1 LRRARRCRRS
11 SWNWCAINSVGLLT
25 LIRREIV
32 RSLKIINQVIWPPI
46 ITTLLYVLVF
56 GLALGSRIPI
66 VQGVS
71 YAQFLI
77 PGLIMLQVIDSSY
90 GECSSSLFQGRFMN
104 SIQELLIAPLS
115 AYELVGGYVLGSL
128 ARSFLIAGLITG
140 LGIVLVHSAPHDWI
154 LYLSVIALVSILFSA
169 LGLIFGLVADKFDH
183 IAILTTFVI
192 TPLTFVGGV
201 FTDARM
207 LPPALRQFE
216 LFNPIFYT
224 IDAFRRSYT
233 GQSFLSPAF
242 SVGMVAILTAVSLA
256 VVLRMTGIGYKLRT

>member
-1 LRRARRCRRS
+1 MNYIAL
-11 SWNWCAINSVGLLT
+11 WT
-25 LIRREIV
+25 LVKREVI

-46 ITTLLYVLVF
+46 ITTLLYVFVF
-56 GLALGSRIPI
+56 GLALGRAIPS

-77 PGLIMLQVIDSSY
+77 PGLIMLQVIDASY

-104 SIQELLIAPLS
+104 SIQELLIAPMS
-115 AYELVGGYVLGSL
+115 AFEVVAGYILGSL
-128 ARSFLIAGLITG
+128 ARSLLIAGLITA
-140 LGIVLVHSAPHDWI
+140 LGVVLVHIAPQNWMLFLGVIVLV
-154 LYLSVIALVSILFSA
+154 SVLFSA
-169 LGLIFGLVADKFDH
+169 LGLIFGLLAEKFDQ

-201 FTDARM
+201 FTSAEM
-207 LPPALRQFE
+207 LPPVLRRFQ

-233 GQSFLSPAF
+233 GHSYLSPAY
-242 SVGMVAILTAVSLA
+242 SVAMIILLAAVALAVILRLTA
-256 VVLRMTGIGYKLRT
+256 IGYKLRT

>member
-1 LRRARRCRRS
+1 MPY
-11 SWNWCAINSVGLLT
+11 NPNGLWT
-25 LIRREIV
+25 LIKREII

-46 ITTLLYVLVF
+46 ITTLLYVFVF
-56 GLALGSRIPI
+56 GLALGSRIPS

-104 SIQELLIAPLS
+104 SIQELLIAPMS
-115 AYELVGGYVLGSL
+115 AVEIVSGYVLGSL
-128 ARSFLIAGLITG
+128 ARALLIAGLITI
-140 LGIVLVHSAPHDWI
+140 LGVLLVHSAPQHWL
-154 LYLSVIALVSILFSA
+154 LYFSVIAMVSVLFSA

-201 FTDARM
+201 FTSATM
-207 LPPALRQFE
+207 LPPVLRNLE

-233 GQSFLSPAF
+233 GDSYLPLPF
-242 SVGMVAILTAVSLA
+242 SLGMIALLAAIALGI
-256 VVLRMTGIGYKLRT
+256 VLRMTAIGYKLRT

>member
-1 LRRARRCRRS
+1 VTNA
-11 SWNWCAINSVGLLT
+11 VGLWTLT
-25 LIRREIV
+25 KREMV

-46 ITTLLYVLVF
+46 ITTLLYVFVF
-56 GLALGSRIPI
+56 GLALGSRIPS

-115 AYELVGGYVLGSL
+115 AYELVAGYVLGSL
-128 ARSFLIAGLITG
+128 ARSLLIAGLITV
-140 LGIVLVHSAPHDWI
+140 LGAVLVHITPRDWP
-154 LYLSVIALVSILFSA
+154 LYFVVIALVSILFSA
-169 LGLIFGLVADKFDH
+169 LGLIFGLLADKFDH

-201 FTDARM
+201 FTSATM
-207 LPPALRQFE
+207 LPPMLRNFE

-233 GQSFLSPAF
+233 GESYLAPAF
-242 SVGMVAILTAVSLA
+242 SIGMVALLTVISLA
-256 VVLRMTGIGYKLRT
+256 IILRMTAIGYKLRT

>member
-1 LRRARRCRRS
+1 M
-11 SWNWCAINSVGLLT
+11 I
-25 LIRREIV
+25 

-46 ITTLLYVLVF
+46 ITTLLYVFVF
-56 GLALGSRIPI
+56 GVGLGSRIPS
-66 VQGVS
+66 VQGVT

-104 SIQELLIAPLS
+104 SIQELLIAPMS
-115 AYELVGGYVLGSL
+115 AFEIVAGYILGSL
-128 ARSFLIAGLITG
+128 ARAFLIALLITL
-140 LGIVLVHSAPHDWI
+140 LGVLLVHIAPQNWL
-154 LYLSVIALVSILFSA
+154 LYFGVIALVSILFSA

-201 FTDARM
+201 FTSASM
-207 LPPALRQFE
+207 LPDGLRKIE

-233 GQSFLSPAF
+233 GASYLAPAF
-242 SVGMVAILTAVSLA
+242 SVAVIVLLTAVSLA
-256 VVLRMTGIGYKLRT
+256 IILRWTSIGYKLRT